1 MKLLS
6 LNKKFF
12 LFFILFISSSALY
25 SEDEVDIWNKENLNK
40 KNNTSEIQKTILQKI
55 ESKIDINAE
64 APSEIEISSN
74 SKKLNIN
81 PIYGIY
87 DPSENNLTLDMWLN
101 SEGTKVKDT
110 IDRIGKVKLS
120 PFAEEIFINTLFTI
134 SNLPDRNITDKEF
147 VNYKIDWLIKNEK
160 DDLISVFL
168 NKNKNFPN
176 KSKILKYLVDKN
188 IAKANLRE
196 ACKKIDLIDK
206 DIKDLY
212 LDQFK
217 VMCLI
222 NNNKKNEAQLFLD
235 LLREQKKPSKFFD
248 DKIDYLLGVSTKE
261 NKKIDDSNLL
271 NFYLS
276 SISISDFAYIPN
288 KKTDKKIWQYLIAAD
303 LINLNDF
310 VDKDK
315 IKKLE
320 IVANTNNLAKKYIL
334 EVYKNIKFNFNDL
347 LNIDKVYV
355 TFDSVNARALV
366 YQKTLLSDNVETKLK
381 YLFLLNDLFKKD
393 NLPNVFKD
401 HLNQELRKIDI
412 EKIPLEYQERVAKN
426 TFYEKKKKKKKKKQ
440 GKVKYTDK
448 NYHTSKVIKYYV
460 EENFPK
466 KNAEKELI
474 NAHKK
479 IKKNKKYQISL
490 KDLILFETLEKDNFS
505 LPKEISFK
513 KLSESNQP
521 PIEFLN
527 LIKNKE
533 TGLVLLRIVELIGED
548 DLLNLDSHT
557 VYFINHLFIKSGLT
571 KFRNKIITTVLP
583 DRPEI

>member
-426 TFYEKKKKKKKKKQ
+426 TFYEKKKKQ
-440 GKVKYTDK
+440 GKVKYTNK
-448 NYHTSKVIKYYV
+448 NNKTSKVIKYYV

>member
-6 LNKKFF
+6 LNKKLFF
-12 LFFILFISSSALY
+12 FFILFISSSALY
-25 SEDEVDIWNKENLNK
+25 SDDEVDIWNKENLNK
-40 KNNTSEIQKTILQKI
+40 KNNISEIKKTILQKI
-55 ESKIDINAE
+55 ESKININAE

-74 SKKLNIN
+74 SRTLNIN

-87 DPSENNLTLDMWLN
+87 DPSKNNLTLDMWLN

-110 IDRIGKVKLS
+110 IDRIGKIKLS

-134 SNLPDRNITDKEF
+134 SNLPDRNITEKEF

-217 VMCLI
+217 VICLI

-235 LLREQKKPSKFFD
+235 LLREQKAPSKFFD
-248 DKIDYLLGVSTKE
+248 DKIDYLLGVSNKE

-276 SISISDFAYIPN
+276 SISISDFVYIPN
-288 KKTDKKIWQYLIAAD
+288 KKTDKKIWQYLIAAN

-310 VDKDK
+310 VDKEK

-320 IVANTNNLAKKYIL
+320 ILANTNNLAKKYIL
-334 EVYKNIKFNFNDL
+334 EVYKNVKFNFNDL

-355 TFDSVNARALV
+355 TFDSINARALV

-412 EKIPLEYQERVAKN
+412 EKIPLEYQELVAKN
-426 TFYEKKKKKKKKKQ
+426 TFYAKKKKQ

-460 EENFPK
+460 EENFSK

-490 KDLILFETLEKDNFS
+490 KDLILFETLEKDNIS
-505 LPKEISFK
+505 LPKEINFK

-533 TGLVLLRIVELIGED
+533 IGLVLLRVVELIGED

-557 VYFINHLFIKSGLT
+557 IYFINHLFIKSGLT